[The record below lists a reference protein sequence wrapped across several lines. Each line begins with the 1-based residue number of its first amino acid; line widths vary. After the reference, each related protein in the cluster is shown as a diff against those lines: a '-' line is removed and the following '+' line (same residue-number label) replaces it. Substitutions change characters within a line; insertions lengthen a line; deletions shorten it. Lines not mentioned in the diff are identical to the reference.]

1 MTDRPEVE
9 KKSIHQILREQEDIC
24 KSLSHLNRR
33 LTNIRTNLFGY
44 EDFDQEKD
52 SGKEEEPHP
61 ESFLDRSL
69 DLIKISKDNL
79 SCLDHQLRI
88 LENVCGVAACGEEG
102 MAATGPQIPRRI

>member
-44 EDFDQEKD
+44 EDF
-52 SGKEEEPHP
+52 EEPHP